1 MNRLKIAATVLLA
14 ALLLSTGHAFAWGP
28 EGHAMIAEIAEMRL
42 SDQAKAQVAD
52 LLSRD
57 DSNAEHLDEIAS
69 WADAVRPARKETAP
83 WHFVDIPLDAPKY
96 DALHDCTNGNCVV
109 AAIKKF
115 SDVLANRNADPKA
128 RLEALKFVVH
138 FVGDIHQPLHC
149 VADFSKF
156 PPPQGD
162 KGGNLVQ
169 VRNYFDKEKTNLHS
183 LWDGVI
189 IEEALDLQLGDHF
202 QPDLHAT
209 LAEAKKLNKKIR
221 DSDASAW
228 APQGLLG
235 QLDTSLIDWANSSH
249 SLAQDAYR
257 NLPIPQRRGW
267 DETYK
272 EEAWPVIE
280 GQLMRAGVRL
290 AQILNEALQ

>member
-1 MNRLKIAATVLLA
+1 MPGSFRVCCS
-14 ALLLSTGHAFAWGP
+14 ST
-28 EGHAMIAEIAEMRL
+28 
-42 SDQAKAQVAD
+42 
-52 LLSRD
+52 
-57 DSNAEHLDEIAS
+57 
-69 WADAVRPARKETAP
+69 
-83 WHFVDIPLDAPKY
+83 
-96 DALHDCTNGNCVV
+96 DCNS
-109 AAIKKF
+109 I
-115 SDVLANRNADPKA
+115 
-128 RLEALKFVVH
+128 
-138 FVGDIHQPLHC
+138 
-149 VADFSKF
+149 
-156 PPPQGD
+156 
-162 KGGNLVQ
+162 
-169 VRNYFDKEKTNLHS
+169 RNYFDKEKTNLHS

-202 QPDLHAT
+202 QPDLQAT